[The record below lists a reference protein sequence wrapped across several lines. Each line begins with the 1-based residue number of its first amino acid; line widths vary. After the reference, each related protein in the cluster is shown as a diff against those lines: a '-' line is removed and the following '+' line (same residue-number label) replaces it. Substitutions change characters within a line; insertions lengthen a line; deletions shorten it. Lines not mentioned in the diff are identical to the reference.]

1 MELSI
6 GITLAVILA
15 FVAAFFG
22 WRQRATL
29 ANLRHDVHIA
39 PDDRQYYVK
48 QVRRRLICSVLLLAL
63 AGMIAGWFFLDHDV
77 AALRP
82 AEGQP
87 LSDEA
92 KASIRFIA
100 TYWIAALGLVLV
112 ILCLASFDFMAT
124 ARFGMRRM
132 PQLENDRRTILEMEA
147 AKLRRRRQEMN

>member
-6 GITLAVILA
+6 GISLAAILV
-15 FVAAFFG
+15 FVAVYFG

-29 ANLRHDVHIA
+29 AQLRHDVHMA
-39 PDDRQYYVK
+39 PEDRLYYVK
-48 QVRRRLICSVLLLAL
+48 QIRRRLICSVLLIVL
-63 AGMIAGWFFLDHDV
+63 AGMVVGWFLLDRDV

-87 LSDEA
+87 LTEEA
-92 KASIRFIA
+92 KDAIRFIGG
-100 TYWIAALGLVLV
+100 YWIIALGLVLI
-112 ILCLASFDFMAT
+112 ILILASFDFMAT

-132 PQLENDRRTILEMEA
+132 RQLENDRRTILEMEA